1 VSQPNSIPGSDR
13 IGGEAAPGFERVRE
27 AFERHCGDLGG
38 GGGAFAAFVDTQNV
52 VNLYAGDAKPRIPWG
67 PETLGVLF
75 SATKALSTVCAQI
88 LADRGQ
94 LDIDQPVATYWPEFA
109 RHGKEAVK
117 VRHVLTHT
125 AGVLELP
132 GYADLLNWTGAGFDE
147 YEEIGR
153 RLEDAR
159 LCWTP
164 GTRSGY
170 HAATFGWLLARLVQL
185 ITGRSLGAFFAE
197 MVAKPLD
204 VELRIGTPEHY
215 HSRIPIFSNISSA
228 RPSDPERA
236 RVWDIWHDPDTLSGK
251 AFLAKKDGNAFDHM
265 PDLMNNPRILAA
277 EVAASN
283 ATGTALDLARF
294 YAVLACG
301 GELGRVRLLSRERVF
316 EWAKE
321 QTKGI
326 DAISLMPWRWALGY
340 HLQSDALTANGRRP
354 GPFGP
359 NLSNAFGHVG
369 YGGQVGGADPE
380 RHVAVAFLR
389 NQLTDNFRL
398 PGILVQSLYEAL

>member
-1 VSQPNSIPGSDR
+1 VYSFPQP
-13 IGGEAAPGFERVRE
+13 
-27 AFERHCGDLGG
+27 
-38 GGGAFAAFVDTQNV
+38 
-52 VNLYAGDAKPRIPWG
+52 
-67 PETLGVLF
+67 
-75 SATKALSTVCAQI
+75 LSTVCAQI

-94 LDIDQPVATYWPEFA
+94 LDIDQPVAKYWPEFA
-109 RHGKEAVK
+109 RHGKEVVK

-132 GYADLLNWTGAGFDE
+132 GYANLLTWAGGGFDE

-153 RLEDAR
+153 RLEDAK
-159 LCWTP
+159 LCWVP

-197 MVAKPLD
+197 TVAKPLGID
-204 VELRIGTPEHY
+204 LRIGTPEHY

-236 RVWDIWHDPDTLSGK
+236 RIWDIWHDPETLSGK

-265 PDLMNNPRILAA
+265 SNLMNNPQILAA

-283 ATGTALDLARF
+283 ATGAALDLARF

-301 GELGRVRLLSRERVF
+301 GELDQVRLLSRERVC

-321 QTKGI
+321 QTKGNRRDLV
-326 DAISLMPWRWALGY
+326 DAVALGFGLSLAIRRS
-340 HLQSDALTANGRRP
+340 HRERPRTRALRTKFEQRFWSCG
-354 GPFGP
+354 
-359 NLSNAFGHVG
+359 
-369 YGGQVGGADPE
+369 
-380 RHVAVAFLR
+380 LR
-389 NQLTDNFRL
+389 WPSWWR
-398 PGILVQSLYEAL
+398 